1 MEYAVIGFFVGVVV
15 GIFLGV
21 FFLDVTSPDKK
32 GRK

>member
-1 MEYAVIGFFVGVVV
+1 MEYAVIGFFVGVIV